1 MPELNG
7 GHLFIRCLKQE
18 GVEKV
23 FTIVGDTILPLVDA
37 AADEGIEFIDT
48 RHEGAAMHMAD
59 GYARITGQPAVALF
73 TGGPGFANAIS
84 GLPAIYTSES
94 PVIFVAG
101 CAELPEKGQATFQ
114 EIDQVAMAAPV
125 SKGSWLIHEK
135 NRIPEFVATAFRTAM
150 SGRPGP
156 VHLTLPID
164 LQEAPI
170 SEEDLPPYLP
180 QEYRNMGRSQGDPAL
195 IEQAANLLANAQRP
209 VIIVGNPARYSV
221 EPAQLEALA
230 ESTGAPIFTVEQA
243 RGLIDDLHPLCFG
256 YADGALNHTA
266 RRFREADVVL
276 LLGKRLDHRYRY
288 GGIFSADAK
297 LIQADPSPAEI
308 GRNRGVAV
316 GLLGDLGAIVDQLA
330 AAAKPNRNLA
340 PWLDTLQ
347 QDRTAWLDSLR
358 SNATGDA
365 PMHPLDVYTRIEH
378 LVDEDTFIV
387 LDGGDYVQW
396 GRCYLP
402 ARSPGHFIRLGPLS
416 HLGGAIPYAMAAKL
430 AYPDSKVL
438 AFMGD
443 GSFGFYSMEYD
454 TCIRHNL
461 DITNRH
467 HGQRRQLGHRPHVP
481 VGLFRARCR
490 NRPPAGRPL
499 RPGGGRHRRLR
510 GTGGTAGGCGA
521 GGGARDQFGP
531 PVSGQHYG
539 QIRSQPP
546 RGRDDRPS
554 HGRLGDRNNSGSAL
568 VAGGARPLGM
578 RRYPLEARPCA
589 IRQYALAFLPKTSRV
604 WRQFAPRFR
613 H

>member
-18 GVEKV
+18 GVQKV

-170 SEEDLPPYLP
+170 SEEDLPPFLP

-230 ESTGAPIFTVEQA
+230 EATGAPIFTVEQA

-256 YADGALNHTA
+256 YADGALNRTA
-266 RRFREADVVL
+266 RKFREADVVL

-288 GGIFSADAK
+288 GGIFDADAK
-297 LIQADPSPAEI
+297 LIQADPSAAEI

-330 AAAKPNRNLA
+330 GAAKLNRNVG
-340 PWLDTLQ
+340 PWIDELRAEQ
-347 QDRTAWLDSLR
+347 TAWLDSLR
-358 SNATGDA
+358 SNATNEA

-396 GRCYLP
+396 GPLLP
-402 ARSPGHFIRLGPLS
+402 AGALPGPLHAPGAPSATWAARSPTPWPPSWPTR
-416 HLGGAIPYAMAAKL
+416 
-430 AYPDSKVL
+430 DSKVL

-461 DITNRH
+461 PITGIMGNDGNWGIDRTF
-467 HGQRRQLGHRPHVP
+467 QLAYFGRD
-481 VGLFRARCR
+481 VGTA
-490 NRPPAGRPL
+490 L
-499 RPGGGRHRRLR
+499 RPGVRYDQVVEGIGGYAELVEQPDDVGPAVERAINSGRPSLVNITVKSGASPLADAMIARR
-510 GTGGTAGGCGA
+510 TGG
-521 GGGARDQFGP
+521 
-531 PVSGQHYG
+531 
-539 QIRSQPP
+539 
-546 RGRDDRPS
+546 
-554 HGRLGDRNNSGSAL
+554 
-568 VAGGARPLGM
+568 
-578 RRYPLEARPCA
+578 
-589 IRQYALAFLPKTSRV
+589 
-604 WRQFAPRFR
+604 
-613 H
+613 